1 MVQVARRKKLR
12 AKFLVGNCLDIPFAN
27 NSFDAIVS
35 RGVLISHVEKG
46 YDDKFIIE
54 AKRVLHPG
62 GLFIFD
68 FITQYNK
75 NESKKLKKKAI
86 FNRQQ
91 ITRTLNSEGF
101 KVIDYN
107 GTVSNRVNTVACIK
121 E

>member
-1 MVQVARRKKLR
+1 MDLGCGTGIIAEQLGQYSDNVYGIDIADKMVQVARRKKLR

-68 FITQYNK
+68 FYLLNTIRM
-75 NESKKLKKKAI
+75 
-86 FNRQQ
+86 NRK
-91 ITRTLNSEGF
+91 S
-101 KVIDYN
+101 
-107 GTVSNRVNTVACIK
+107 
-121 E
+121 